1 MTVSKKKH
9 ILILTGQTTDQ
20 LIVIEVRETL
30 MNWSKPERPVDY
42 AEHTL
47 ITAIVDGQFPPGAA
61 LPGERDL
68 AAMLGITRPTLRE
81 VLGQLERDGW
91 ITIRQGKSTVV
102 NDFWWEGGLNILSGL
117 VRHSQTLPPDFV
129 PNLLRVRL
137 DMAPSYTRLAVE
149 RAAAAV
155 AARLAAYHELP
166 DTAEAFAVFDWSLQ
180 RCLAVTSGNPVYAMI
195 LNGFNGFY
203 ESLAVPYFALDA
215 ARHTSRDYYA
225 ALLDAAQ
232 RVDAAAAETV
242 TRAVM
247 QESITLWLRAHA
259 EDK

>member
-1 MTVSKKKH
+1 
-9 ILILTGQTTDQ
+9 
-20 LIVIEVRETL
+20 

-81 VLGQLERDGW
+81 VLGRLERDGW

-102 NDFWWEGGLNILSGL
+102 NDFWWDGGLNILSGL
-117 VRHSQTLPPDFV
+117 VRYSRSLPPDFV

-149 RAAAAV
+149 REAAAV
-155 AARLAAYHELP
+155 AMRLAAYHDLP
-166 DTAEAFAVFDWSLQ
+166 DTPAAFAVFDWSLQ

-203 ESLAVPYFALDA
+203 ESLAVPYFELDA
-215 ARHTSRDYYA
+215 ARDTSRAYYA
-225 ALLDAAQ
+225 ALLDAA
-232 RVDAAAAETV
+232 RRGDAATAEAV

-247 QESITLWLRAHA
+247 QESISLWLRTHPD
-259 EDK
+259 EG

>member
-1 MTVSKKKH
+1 
-9 ILILTGQTTDQ
+9 
-20 LIVIEVRETL
+20 
-30 MNWSKPERPVDY
+30 MNWSRPERPVDY

-68 AAMLGITRPTLRE
+68 AALLGITRPTLRE
-81 VLGQLERDGW
+81 VLGRLERDGW

-102 NDFWWEGGLNILSGL
+102 NDFWWDGGLNVLSGL
-117 VRHSQTLPPDFV
+117 VRYSRSLPPDFV

-149 RAAAAV
+149 RAAEAV
-155 AARLAAYHELP
+155 AARLAAYQDLP
-166 DTAEAFAVFDWSLQ
+166 DTPAVFAVFDWSLQ
-180 RCLAVTSGNPVYAMI
+180 RGLAVTSGNPVYAMI

-203 ESLAVPYFALDA
+203 ESLAVPYFDLAA
-215 ARHTSRDYYA
+215 ARDTSRAYYA

-232 RVDAAAAETV
+232 HGDAAAAEAV

-247 QESITLWLRAHA
+247 QESISLWLRTHPAG
-259 EDK
+259 D